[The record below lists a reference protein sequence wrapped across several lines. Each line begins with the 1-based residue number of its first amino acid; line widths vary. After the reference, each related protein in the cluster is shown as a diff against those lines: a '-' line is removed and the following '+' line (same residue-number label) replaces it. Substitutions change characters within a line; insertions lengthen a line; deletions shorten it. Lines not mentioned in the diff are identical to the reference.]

1 MDNYNEYKTFY
12 VLDEIVEVISFE
24 TDYGVS
30 TVAEI
35 NGVNCYLGDMDWDI
49 SAAISAWQMV
59 NGRHLTDD
67 EFIKTIKE
75 NW

>member
-1 MDNYNEYKTFY
+1 MDNYNEYKAFDI
-12 VLDEIVEVISFE
+12 LGEIVEVISFD

-35 NGVNCYLGDMDWDI
+35 NGVNYYLGDMDWDI
-49 SAAISAWQMV
+49 GSAIEAWKLV
-59 NGRHLTDD
+59 NNRPLTDE
-67 EFIKTIKE
+67 EFIKVIKE